1 MLWVDK
7 SRGLKLVV
15 YCCFTDEPGRR
26 DEGKTGE
33 GSNETDLGSPDTGPK
48 QIKDIQF
55 PSKHFGLQ
63 KRSFQRSWYDTFNW
77 LEYSVSQNSA
87 FCFCCRLFSK
97 QQCRHNKD
105 GLASTGYTNW
115 KRALDSFRD
124 HEKTSLHKASMVAWM
139 SYKASKVHG
148 DVAEQLQTA
157 SVAEISERREY
168 LCRIVS
174 VTAFLAKQGISFRG
188 HSEMDDSSNQG
199 NFLECMQL
207 LQKFDPFLQRYK
219 APANTT
225 YLSPSSQNEL
235 IGCCSTEVTA
245 QIIQEVKE
253 SKMYAVMADEA
264 KDGHTEQLAVC
275 VRYVPPE
282 GNIKESFLCL
292 KKLDGYGAEAITNAV
307 EQVLVSNNIA
317 DLKVVAQTYDGA
329 AVMSGSVRGVQARFR
344 EKHPEAVYVH
354 CYAHDLNLVLCH
366 TCKAIPE
373 ASDFFD
379 LLENLYSFFSVSI
392 VNHDQ
397 FAAIQRELHIEQGE
411 LVQISNTRWSCQLRS
426 VNALLK
432 NFPAVMKSLQTIKT
446 PTAVGL
452 HSKLSKLPVVYL
464 LVVFKKLLGITE
476 GFHKV
481 LQKETV
487 DLAQAVHYKSAV
499 HDTLVSQRTA
509 QVAEDIYA
517 MTKTTCEENN
527 IQEPSLGPRRKQKRM
542 EDFVVEVSCGSS
554 SDLLNDSEHLKQRLF
569 YPCIDRMTNELE
581 NRFSSV
587 GREVMIGIQACHPAS
602 ETFLCMQSLE
612 KLASHY
618 NIQLVPEEVLV
629 AKSFLSRKGPEAIPD
644 ILSVFKLLDPMM
656 FPSLKVILQVALT
669 IPVSSCSCERSF
681 SALRRLHTWLRRTM
695 GQERLNDLAVLSI
708 ERELVGGL
716 DDDKVIDTFA
726 QLKSRRHTLMLPHQK
741 K

>member
-1 MLWVDK
+1 MRQLIELWVLLWVDK

-253 SKMYAVMADEA
+253 SKMYAVMAD
-264 KDGHTEQLAVC
+264 
-275 VRYVPPE
+275 
-282 GNIKESFLCL
+282 
-292 KKLDGYGAEAITNAV
+292 
-307 EQVLVSNNIA
+307 
-317 DLKVVAQTYDGA
+317 
-329 AVMSGSVRGVQARFR
+329 
-344 EKHPEAVYVH
+344 
-354 CYAHDLNLVLCH
+354 
-366 TCKAIPE
+366 
-373 ASDFFD
+373 
-379 LLENLYSFFSVSI
+379 
-392 VNHDQ
+392 
-397 FAAIQRELHIEQGE
+397 
-411 LVQISNTRWSCQLRS
+411 
-426 VNALLK
+426 
-432 NFPAVMKSLQTIKT
+432 
-446 PTAVGL
+446 
-452 HSKLSKLPVVYL
+452 
-464 LVVFKKLLGITE
+464 
-476 GFHKV
+476 
-481 LQKETV
+481 
-487 DLAQAVHYKSAV
+487 
-499 HDTLVSQRTA
+499 
-509 QVAEDIYA
+509 
-517 MTKTTCEENN
+517 
-527 IQEPSLGPRRKQKRM
+527 
-542 EDFVVEVSCGSS
+542 
-554 SDLLNDSEHLKQRLF
+554 
-569 YPCIDRMTNELE
+569 
-581 NRFSSV
+581 
-587 GREVMIGIQACHPAS
+587 
-602 ETFLCMQSLE
+602 
-612 KLASHY
+612 
-618 NIQLVPEEVLV
+618 
-629 AKSFLSRKGPEAIPD
+629 
-644 ILSVFKLLDPMM
+644 
-656 FPSLKVILQVALT
+656 
-669 IPVSSCSCERSF
+669 
-681 SALRRLHTWLRRTM
+681 
-695 GQERLNDLAVLSI
+695 
-708 ERELVGGL
+708 
-716 DDDKVIDTFA
+716 
-726 QLKSRRHTLMLPHQK
+726 
-741 K
+741 